1 MIYEIGFYQRLRQ
14 FVVSPW
20 RGGEEVVMVFRQC
33 AVFSQ
38 SIQSV
43 LGYKGAAAKVVRG
56 TGRIGENVWI
66 DNLVQVTIGTN
77 VCISQGAML
86 LCGNH
91 NYKLPTFDLI
101 VKPIIIENGA
111 WVGAKS
117 TVCPGVTLHTHA
129 VLGVGSVANHDLDA
143 YSIYQG
149 NPAIKIRKR
158 VMEA

>member
-56 TGRIGENVWI
+56 TGRSGGE
-66 DNLVQVTIGTN
+66 
-77 VCISQGAML
+77 
-86 LCGNH
+86 H
-91 NYKLPTFDLI
+91 
-101 VKPIIIENGA
+101 
-111 WVGAKS
+111 
-117 TVCPGVTLHTHA
+117 
-129 VLGVGSVANHDLDA
+129 
-143 YSIYQG
+143 
-149 NPAIKIRKR
+149 
-158 VMEA
+158 

>member
-56 TGRIGENVWI
+56 TGLSGGE
-66 DNLVQVTIGTN
+66 
-77 VCISQGAML
+77 
-86 LCGNH
+86 H
-91 NYKLPTFDLI
+91 
-101 VKPIIIENGA
+101 
-111 WVGAKS
+111 
-117 TVCPGVTLHTHA
+117 
-129 VLGVGSVANHDLDA
+129 
-143 YSIYQG
+143 
-149 NPAIKIRKR
+149 
-158 VMEA
+158 